1 MRIPRI
7 KKLLSLALGLIVL
20 GSLWFWF
27 APAPLGGSSTYVVT
41 RGISMEPRFHT
52 GDLAIVRSQ
61 SSYHVGEIVAYQ
73 NNMLHTIVLHRIV
86 GRDGARYIFKGD
98 NNSFLDPERP
108 VASQLVG
115 SLWLHL
121 PGVGGTL
128 QSLRSPLLIGLLL
141 AAGILLLSG
150 VAFTGRRRR
159 RGRERRAGE
168 GASPS
173 APRPLRGRGVP
184 VAGVLSTGV
193 VLALPLIALALIAF
207 TRSPTMRHPY
217 SVPYRQSG
225 RLSYTAETS
234 PGPTYPSGQVVTGE
248 PLFTHVLNAVDFSFG
263 YGFHAAGRHSLAG
276 RVSLAATV
284 TATNGWHTTLPLAP
298 PTRFHGSRAFV
309 AGTLDLTSLL
319 ALIHSVE
326 TATKTT
332 GSYTLTLLPHVSANG
347 RLNTVALHTTFAP
360 KIQFSLTPTEAQPA
374 LAGGGSLTTASP
386 SSEHAALSVFTP
398 SASGSAAGTH
408 SEPASL
414 SLGFG
419 QLSVASA
426 RSLARD
432 ALAIIVCAVLAALA
446 CLRLA
451 LALGRSGPRDE
462 SASIRAR
469 YGRMIVPVAR
479 VWQLPGVPVID
490 VEDMEALAQIAEH
503 YDRSILHETAEDG
516 EAFWVT
522 DESGQFRYAVGV
534 WASSSQ
540 GEPAEGLAD
549 EALAYE
555 ALADEAL
562 AGETLVHEAYG
573 RESYAHESKLAGP
586 ISARGAPGALGVP
599 PADFATGG
607 VTQGEW
613 TPRRDGGRGRSRKA
627 AAYMNTGLQPSSGL
641 AGPQVSPADDDKPA

>member
-73 NNMLHTIVLHRIV
+73 NHMLHTIVLHRII
-86 GRDGARYIFKGD
+86 GREGTRYIFKGD

-121 PGVGGTL
+121 PGVGGML

-173 APRPLRGRGVP
+173 APRSSLGPGVP
-184 VAGVLSTGV
+184 VLGVLGIGL
-193 VLALPLIALALIAF
+193 VLALPFIALALIAF
-207 TRSPTMRHPY
+207 TSSPTTLHPY
-217 SVPYRQSG
+217 TVPYRQSG
-225 RLSYTAETS
+225 RLSYSAQA
-234 PGPTYPSGQVVTGE
+234 PAGPTYPSGQAVTGE
-248 PLFTHVLNAVDFSFG
+248 PLFAHVLNDVDFSFG
-263 YGFHAAGRHSLAG
+263 YGFHAAGRRALAG
-276 RVSLAATV
+276 SASLAALV
-284 TATNGWHTTLPLAP
+284 TSTNGWHTTLRLSP
-298 PTRFHGSRAFV
+298 PTRFHGTRALV
-309 AGTLDLTSLL
+309 TGTLDLTSLL
-319 ALIHSVE
+319 ALVHSVE
-326 TATKTT
+326 TATKAS
-332 GSYTLTLLPHVSANG
+332 GSYTLTLLPQVSTSG
-347 RLNTVALHTTFAP
+347 RVDAVPVHTTFAP
-360 KIQFSLTPTEAQPA
+360 KIQFSLTPIEAQPA
-374 LAGGGSLTTASP
+374 LTGGGSLTTGSP
-386 SSEHAALSVFTP
+386 SGEHAAPNMFSP
-398 SASGSAAGTH
+398 SASGSATGTH
-408 SEPASL
+408 SQPALL

-426 RSLARD
+426 RTLARD
-432 ALAIIVCAVLAALA
+432 ALVIILCAVLAALA

-451 LALGRSGPRDE
+451 LALGRSRPRDE

-490 VEDMEALAQIAEH
+490 VEDMDALAQIAEH
-503 YDRSILHETAEDG
+503 YDRSILHEVAEDG

-534 WASSSQ
+534 WTNASR

-549 EALAYE
+549 EALVYE

-562 AGETLVHEAYG
+562 AGETLVHEAYD
-573 RESYAHESKLAGP
+573 RESYAHEPKLAGP
-586 ISARGAPGALGVP
+586 ISARGVPGAPGVP
-599 PADFATGG
+599 PADDTFAADG

-613 TPRRDGGRGRSRKA
+613 TPRRDGGRDRSRKPR
-627 AAYMNTGLQPSSGL
+627 L
-641 AGPQVSPADDDKPA
+641 V